1 MDSVSQAPILPSPNE
16 LSGGTAC
23 RQKKLQIEALAWT
36 YVAETGDIGSPA
48 ATFGTEAD
56 RNSNLKAAVD
66 PQLETS
72 KSCAVPMPTK

>member
-1 MDSVSQAPILPSPNE
+1 MLPSPNE
-16 LSGGTAC
+16 LSRGTAC
-23 RQKKLQIEALAWT
+23 RQKKSQIAARAWT
-36 YVAETGDIGSPA
+36 NVAETGDVESPA

-66 PQLETS
+66 PQLATS

>member
-23 RQKKLQIEALAWT
+23 RQKESQIEGGPWT
-36 YVAETGDIGSPA
+36 YVAQTGDIGSTA

-66 PQLETS
+66 PQLATS